1 MSQPAFLPHAHP
13 HLQKQRHRL
22 RDRQAGARTGSLTC
36 TLQAGTE
43 VRGVPEI
50 RGVPRVPV
58 VIGLCGR
65 RSRRLEVN
73 SICARGDTGRQ
84 TCQDRVDVSGTYVPL
99 KLSFHLG
106 EGGGEAGF
114 KFLESLRIRGFCSGR
129 ALRKIHNTLYVCICG
144 ESGDRSSHA
153 ARVRPPLLQ
162 LACCMHACIRP
173 FGPAPDPALP
183 GRRPGLASAAAAR
196 GRRPDACSRGAGASV
211 ARAGAYRDRY
221 RCSIE
226 AAAHVNCIIM
236 IIFLYPWC
244 LRLF

>member
-73 SICARGDTGRQ
+73 SICARARGNTGRQ
-84 TCQDRVDVSGTYVPL
+84 TCQDREDVSGTYVPL

-114 KFLESLRIRGFCSGR
+114 KFLESLRIRVFAPDGHFVKYIIHYMYAYAANLVIEAATRRASGLRCCSW
-129 ALRKIHNTLYVCICG
+129 L
-144 ESGDRSSHA
+144 A
-153 ARVRPPLLQ
+153 A
-162 LACCMHACIRP
+162 CMHA
-173 FGPAPDPALP
+173 FGRSAP
-183 GRRPGLASAAAAR
+183 RRILRSP
-196 GRRPDACSRGAGASV
+196 GAGP
-211 ARAGAYRDRY
+211 G
-221 RCSIE
+221 
-226 AAAHVNCIIM
+226 
-236 IIFLYPWC
+236 
-244 LRLF
+244 

>member
-84 TCQDRVDVSGTYVPL
+84 TCQDREDVSGTYVPL

-106 EGGGEAGF
+106 EGGGETGF
-114 KFLESLRIRGFCSGR
+114 KFLESLRIRVFAPDGHFV
-129 ALRKIHNTLYVCICG
+129 LTYCIPMVP
-144 ESGDRSSHA
+144 
-153 ARVRPPLLQ
+153 VRPDLDRLTGLL
-162 LACCMHACIRP
+162 HR
-173 FGPAPDPALP
+173 D
-183 GRRPGLASAAAAR
+183 
-196 GRRPDACSRGAGASV
+196 V
-211 ARAGAYRDRY
+211 ARAMPEPA
-221 RCSIE
+221 CSPLLP
-226 AAAHVNCIIM
+226 C
-236 IIFLYPWC
+236 
-244 LRLF
+244 